1 LARCPS
7 TVGSGLFRLA
17 EELSDVRVGP
27 GPAIR
32 LAIRGDLPG
41 LAKKSLHK
49 ALAYA
54 LPDSFR
60 IPNDGGVRSMAGQRP
75 LGLAVVDKLRTFNEL
90 APETAEDL
98 LL

>member
-27 GPAIR
+27 RPAIR

-41 LAKKSLHK
+41 LANRSLRK

-60 IPNDGGVRSMAGQRP
+60 TPDDGGVRSLAGQRP
-75 LGLAVVDKLRTFNEL
+75 LGLAVVDKLRTFAEL
-90 APETAEDL
+90 APEIAEGL
-98 LL
+98 FL